1 MTSNTI
7 VKKYGEYRV
16 MADKGDNSQHLV
28 RVFHGD
34 NEVMS
39 ATMICC
45 SKHLDKFLVEFAKKY
60 FKVAIERLKKHRKEL
75 KKILESTK
83 AALEETK
90 L

>member
-7 VKKYGEYRV
+7 VKKFGDYRV
-16 MADKGDNSQHLV
+16 VADVGEGHHGI

-45 SKHLDKFLVEFAKKY
+45 SKHLDNFLVEFAKEY
-60 FKVAIERLKKHRKEL
+60 FKVAIERFKKDRKEL

-83 AALEETK
+83 DALEETK